1 MIKVHRNYEAG
12 SIVYQSIILNDVDV
26 IKINGIGLEEILNK
40 QGITYYIIK
49 HNEDIICVSELDDDE
64 EQIWYSK
71 KENKW
76 FFEESFGTIKNITS
90 LPYDYYTLDII
101 RVCTDKVYKLC
112 QGETLFL
119 YNNELVYPEVQKG
132 GPKLPINEEQ
142 KPETPKARPNIS
154 FFNPYNSTVT
164 LTVKKNGVVV
174 DTGTVSPKDK
184 DADFAFTPGNVT
196 IEFSAE
202 GYAGSSNSYTLYDN
216 SNLSDDDPI
225 MSTSDIIDLGDL
237 VEAES
242 GYDVTLSRNND
253 QGRTTFYID
262 KEGMLTRAVKMA
274 RNVSTAKIK
283 LPAGTYSYTTDDG
296 MNIDYNKTTG
306 TFTVSGNMTVNI
318 SMNTGATGVGPGL
331 PSFD

>member
-40 QGITYYIIK
+40 QGIT
-49 HNEDIICVSELDDDE
+49 
-64 EQIWYSK
+64 
-71 KENKW
+71 
-76 FFEESFGTIKNITS
+76 
-90 LPYDYYTLDII
+90 YYTLDII